1 METFEKK
8 INYQMTELDKSH
20 GNLKSE
26 MKNFFNLDEMNFS
39 DINGMRNNREES
51 EMFDI
56 QALNKE
62 FSTEISGKIRPL
74 PLKKKPEYDFM

>member
-56 QALNKE
+56 
-62 FSTEISGKIRPL
+62 
-74 PLKKKPEYDFM
+74 